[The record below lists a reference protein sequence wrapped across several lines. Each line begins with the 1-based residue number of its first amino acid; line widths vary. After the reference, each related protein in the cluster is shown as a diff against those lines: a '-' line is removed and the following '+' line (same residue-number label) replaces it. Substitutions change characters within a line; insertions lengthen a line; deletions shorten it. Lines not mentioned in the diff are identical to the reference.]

1 MLFPEDKQV
10 LLTGRWL
17 TDSIITG
24 GQMLLQKDYPHIGG
38 LQPTVLSTK
47 FQFYVQRGDFI
58 QILNVYGSHW
68 ITISIDY

>member
-17 TDSIITG
+17 TDSIITA

-38 LQPTVLSTK
+38 LQPTVLSNFMYREVTL
-47 FQFYVQRGDFI
+47 FR
-58 QILNVYGSHW
+58 S
-68 ITISIDY
+68 